1 MPKVKVNSEFKVEIP
16 EAVRDRIK
24 VNPGREY
31 KVHLHGDHIILT
43 PVRESDET
51 LPYPDISPRHWSRV
65 AEC

>member
-1 MPKVKVNSEFKVEIP
+1 MPKVKVTSEFKVEIP
-16 EAVRDRIK
+16 EDVRDRIN

-43 PVRESDET
+43 PVREKDESR
-51 LPYPDISPRHWSRV
+51 PYPTVRPRQWSQT